1 MRALRNRL
9 ARLGQ
14 GERGL
19 TLAEVIVAMMIFSLV
34 ALGVGYSL
42 VMVLHMTND
51 ARGKQTAT
59 NLAAA
64 EIDTARAAATLSGLS
79 SHTNT
84 VVVDGRDY
92 KVAVQTRWVG
102 SIGGADGLCSSGTG
116 ALLYKRVNVSVT
128 WEGMSAGAAPV
139 VTDTVVAPS
148 VRVNDA
154 DKGVIVVAVNDV
166 AGVGNAGVKVTAVP
180 SAVPNGAVALT
191 TAPSPTDQQGC
202 AVILNVKPGNYDVSI
217 SRPGALIPSVDSI
230 TQQAIPSLKVEVI
243 AGASAFAPFQ
253 YDVASIFTLKYASNY
268 VGAVTL
274 PNSLD
279 KTFATDN
286 RIYVTTAA
294 APFYLH
300 PYPSG
305 YSVIAGKLAASGSSV
320 SSCSSVDP
328 AAWPA
333 ATVGGTDV
341 VGVRMPPAA
350 SQPGQAPVSPLPVV
364 SPVPMGVVQIAS
376 LARNTYVKATGQKT
390 GPGGDP
396 GCSTPSTYVFGPL
409 ATGTA
414 TLALPFGTWELRQGT
429 SATAQTSNVDDKATT
444 LKTAGVMGK
453 VSGTV
458 VVTMDPRVP
467 AAVAP

>member
-64 EIDTARAAATLSGLS
+64 EIDTARAAASLSGLS

-92 KVAVQTRWVG
+92 RVAVQTRWVG
-102 SIGGADGLCSSGTG
+102 SIGGADGLCSSGSG
-116 ALLYKRVNVSVT
+116 ALLYKRVNVTVT
-128 WEGMSAGAAPV
+128 WEGMSAGVAPV

-166 AGVGNAGVKVTAVP
+166 AGAGNAGLKITAVP
-180 SAVPNGAVALT
+180 SAVPNGAVALA
-191 TAPSPTDQQGC
+191 TAPANTDQQGC
-202 AVILNVKPGNYDVSI
+202 GVILNVKPGNYDVSI
-217 SRPGALIPSVDSI
+217 SRPGALIPSVDAI
-230 TQQAIPSLKVEVI
+230 TQATVPKLTVKVD
-243 AGASAFAPFQ
+243 AGASATAAFQ
-253 YDVASIFTLKYASNY
+253 YDVASIFTLAYASNY

-279 KTFATDN
+279 KTFANDT
-286 RIYVTTAA
+286 RIYVTTAS

-300 PYPSG
+300 PYPFG
-305 YSVIAGKLAASGSSV
+305 YSVIAGKLADSGSSAT
-320 SSCSSVDP
+320 SCNSVDP
-328 AAWPA
+328 GAWPA
-333 ATVGGTDV
+333 ATVSNVDL
-341 VGVRMPPAA
+341 VGARQAPAA
-350 SQPGQAPVSPLPVV
+350 AAPGSAPVAPLPVV
-364 SPVPMGVVQIAS
+364 TPVPMGVVQVAS
-376 LARNTYVKATGQKT
+376 LTRNAYVKAVAQTT

-396 GCSTPSTYVFGPL
+396 GCTAPSTYLFGPL
-409 ATGTA
+409 PAGTA
-414 TLALPFGTWELRQGT
+414 TLALPFGTWELRKGT
-429 SATAQTSNVDDKATT
+429 SASQTSNVSDKDATV
-444 LKTAGVMGK
+444 KTRGSMRQ
-453 VSGTV
+453 VSGTSV
-458 VVTMDPRVP
+458 ITLDPRVP
-467 AAVAP
+467 ASTVTP